1 MLQSLLYV
9 APRAQDVL
17 TLRRARVLAILM
29 LLYGGITL
37 LMFIPAVATGDLWVG
52 CGAGIGLALV
62 GATYAINRSGR
73 QKIAVTTFLIG
84 QTSLPIALALSRGT
98 PVPPVYFLTTVVV
111 AAAMFCSP
119 RVTLLWAAGLT
130 GVPFLL
136 NLLLYGAV
144 GGPDARITVPGTSAG
159 ITILGLE
166 FISIS
171 LLWVVAG
178 ATALSSHMLN
188 QAIADSR
195 AATART
201 EAALVAAEQANQLKS
216 HFMTSMTH
224 ELRTPLNAI
233 INFTHMLGTDRF
245 GALTEHQRVLQRRTL
260 ANADRLLVLVNNIL
274 DLASIEA
281 ERLELVYESSDLHE
295 LIGAALAGVRAQA
308 EDKELALI
316 DELPDRLPLVNVDR
330 ARVRQVLHNLLS
342 NAVKFT
348 EQGSVTVWAT
358 PQEDGRVQVAV
369 ADTGIGIAPEDRDL
383 IFEPFRQVEGGLAR
397 QYEGIGMGLS
407 IARRLVELHG
417 GQLWLDSIPG
427 VGSTFFFTLPVAHAQ
442 PPTTDHRPPT
452 ADRRP
457 MTESYTLAGVA
468 DD

>member
-37 LMFIPAVATGDLWVG
+37 LMFIPAFAAGDLWG
-52 CGAGIGLALV
+52 SCGVGIGLALV
-62 GATYAINRSGR
+62 GATYAINRGGR
-73 QKIAVTTFLIG
+73 LKIAVTTFLIG
-84 QTSLPIALALSRGT
+84 QTLLPITMAISSGT
-98 PVPPVYFLTTVVV
+98 PVPPVFFLISVV
-111 AAAMFCSP
+111 ASAAMFCSP

-136 NLLLYGAV
+136 NLLLYGVV
-144 GGPDARITVPGTSAG
+144 GGPESPTVIPGQAVATS
-159 ITILGLE
+159 ILGLE
-166 FISIS
+166 YIAIG
-171 LLWVVAG
+171 LLWAVAG
-178 ATALSSHMLN
+178 AMALSCHMLN

-195 AATART
+195 AATARA
-201 EAALVAAEQANQLKS
+201 EAALVTAEQANQLKS
-216 HFMTSMTH
+216 QFMTTMTH

-233 INFTHMLGTDRF
+233 INFTHMLGTDRY
-245 GALTEHQRVLQRRTL
+245 GALTEHQRVLQRRAL

-281 ERLELVYESSDLHE
+281 ERLELAYEVSDLHE

-316 DELPDRLPLVNVDR
+316 DELPERLPSVHVDR

-383 IFEPFRQVEGGLAR
+383 IFEPFRQVQGGLSR

-427 VGSTFFFTLPVAHAQ
+427 VGSTFFFTLPVAGHR
-442 PPTTDHRPPT
+442 PPTTDHRLPT
-452 ADRRP
+452 EA
-457 MTESYTLAGVA
+457 YALASVA
-468 DD
+468 DG